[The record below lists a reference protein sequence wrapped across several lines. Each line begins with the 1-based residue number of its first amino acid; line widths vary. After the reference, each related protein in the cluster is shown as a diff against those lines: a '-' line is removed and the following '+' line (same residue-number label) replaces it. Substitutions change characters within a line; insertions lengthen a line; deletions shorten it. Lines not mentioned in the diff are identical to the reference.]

1 MGRNSTTIAREWE
14 TWLKGSDPHLTVTFD
29 SAYSAQDRAATLITP
44 VHPLAIQAARRIE
57 STASKAPIVG
67 IQVTTNTVP
76 AADYPFA
83 IYHWQYHGI
92 RDDVELQ
99 PVTTERA
106 LTAGFFELLPNAA
119 EVDIN
124 PSDVTQEM
132 RALLEQQHYR
142 LWSDA
147 RIRHAD
153 QTRRIANFRQGSLET
168 SHAARMAIIDSQL
181 ARADNERIRVMRAAQ
196 KANAQAD
203 YDRRSGEIERAR
215 EKADIAA
222 QPVGY
227 GILRVRG

>member
-1 MGRNSTTIAREWE
+1 M
-14 TWLKGSDPHLTVTFD
+14 P
-29 SAYSAQDRAATLITP
+29 ATLITP
-44 VHPLAIQAARRIE
+44 VHPLAIQAAQRIE

-67 IQVTTNTVP
+67 IQVATNTVQ

-92 RDDVELQ
+92 RNDVEFQ
-99 PVTTERA
+99 PVTMDLA
-106 LTAGFFELLPNAA
+106 LTAAFFDLLPNAS
-119 EVDIN
+119 ELGIN

-132 RALLEQQHYR
+132 RAQLEQQHYR
-142 LWSDA
+142 HWSDA
-147 RIRHAD
+147 RVKHAD
-153 QTRRIANFRQGSLET
+153 QTRRNADFRQGSLET
-168 SHAARMAIIDSQL
+168 SHAARMAIIESLL

-203 YDRRSGEIERAR
+203 FDRHSTEIDHAR

-227 GILRVRG
+227 GILRVTG